1 MKTTKT
7 LTKKLT
13 IAEFASAIKDAPDIS
28 DKGYDEYIAKAVKR
42 FSTVKIPTNKEL
54 EQAFGSAFAKESC
67 IGRDINWERNKED
80 IIFFETLRAERVSAG
95 TDFESPETFRSLGFQ
110 SKDGNW
116 INGGC
121 KF

>member
-54 EQAFGSAFAKESC
+54 EQALGSAFTKESC

-80 IIFFETLRAERVSAG
+80 TIFFETLRAERVSAG
-95 TDFESPETFRSLGFQ
+95 TDFENIGTLQSIGYQ
-110 SKDGNW
+110 SKDGHW
-116 INGGC
+116 ISGGC